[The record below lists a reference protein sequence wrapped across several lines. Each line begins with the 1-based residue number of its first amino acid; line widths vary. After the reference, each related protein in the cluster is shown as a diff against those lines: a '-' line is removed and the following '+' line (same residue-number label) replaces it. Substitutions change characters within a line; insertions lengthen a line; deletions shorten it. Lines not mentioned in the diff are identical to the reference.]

1 MIASKLPIKLKKEPL
16 IDAIF
21 AIQFS
26 SSTSAST
33 VLPGLLFSKLD
44 EKGKKIERLPIA
56 DFPVQ
61 IRNDNPILRLQPLV
75 KLDLGNF
82 LVLIGDNNLSVAT
95 VMPYCGWAAFKEKII
110 QIFGLLGD
118 MKIIDTIDRYSMKYV
133 SVVGGTSI
141 ADQIN
146 KINMAVKLGSH
157 QLTAETFNIRIEI
170 PRHDLLHIV
179 QIAAPAVA
187 ALPDGQSRTGV
198 VIDIDTL
205 CNYQTSELATLFTE
219 LPDRLEKIHTGNK
232 EMFFECL
239 KPETIESM
247 EPLYG

>member
-26 SSTSAST
+26 SSSSAST

-146 KINMAVKLGSH
+146 KINMAIKLGSH
-157 QLTAETFNIRIEI
+157 QLTAETFNIT
-170 PRHDLLHIV
+170 LL
-179 QIAAPAVA
+179 QAF
-187 ALPDGQSRTGV
+187 
-198 VIDIDTL
+198 
-205 CNYQTSELATLFTE
+205 C
-219 LPDRLEKIHTGNK
+219 
-232 EMFFECL
+232 
-239 KPETIESM
+239 
-247 EPLYG
+247 